1 MLFYDVAH
9 IVCKKS
15 LFCLFLVATC
25 KEERAVC
32 FSLLMSVLCVLVMQW
47 FRLLLWYFLVIHS
60 PFSDILDPAQEVSY
74 LATAQQNCGT
84 TNLSSTRKNENVYK
98 RDKINKI

>member
-15 LFCLFLVATC
+15 VFCLFLVAIC
-25 KEERAVC
+25 KEERAGC
-32 FSLLMSVLCVLVMQW
+32 FPLLMSVLCVLVMQW

-60 PFSDILDPAQEVSY
+60 PFSDILDPAQEVSRI
-74 LATAQQNCGT
+74 
-84 TNLSSTRKNENVYK
+84 SHSTIKYY
-98 RDKINKI
+98 IQ

>member
-15 LFCLFLVATC
+15 VFCLFLVAIC
-25 KEERAVC
+25 KEERAGC
-32 FSLLMSVLCVLVMQW
+32 FPLLMSVLCVLVMQW

-60 PFSDILDPAQEVSY
+60 PFSDILDPAQEVSRISHCTIKY
-74 LATAQQNCGT
+74 YIQ
-84 TNLSSTRKNENVYK
+84 
-98 RDKINKI
+98 